1 MNEKRKGKKKVFVRS
16 KKGIEWRRKMMQRGK
31 KVFFSFYFY
40 MNFLIHLIIKMPSG
54 IKIMLKELIIH
65 GQRATSYKLQL
76 HVFGV

>member
-1 MNEKRKGKKKVFVRS
+1 
-16 KKGIEWRRKMMQRGK
+16 MQRGK